1 MKNIETNNNQ
11 SDYHRQGNSRKNK
24 KLNLENS
31 PDSEKFDKCVE
42 ELSKYIRE
50 NSTNENELQKMFI
63 FFTDISKKSKYQS
76 KIIETQ
82 ILINKIKEVLLRPS
96 SYPEVSVE
104 ASKII
109 MNISKNHNS
118 QYKLIFETSMNF
130 NSLFEILLVNLNTNL
145 TYNLLMTF
153 SYLTESKEI
162 MDNLMNIKKKKNV
175 NNIMNFT
182 SNNMIYS
189 KANSYNNQ
197 IDSENTQVS
206 QLISKLELSTMTRTF
221 AEKILDDLISSN
233 KKILLKI
240 LENLYNYNSSFITKE
255 AIEPLVRCLGNKS
268 NDVVINALKILLF
281 FTKDK
286 SFHNDLLNANF
297 IFRLVRTYKQGIDEM
312 DVVIVKILYDLF
324 DNKNLYEVLFE
335 NNVLLILSNY
345 LMNFEVEKNEK
356 YEEVIR
362 NVFEI
367 FKLINKNTDEDNNKI
382 GHSSLQNPLIDDENL
397 QLLIFKKSYSLAAF
411 SKSES
416 SILSCLS
423 LLQIMLSKFSSSLL
437 NTNENIKS
445 IIELV
450 PPFFKN
456 KNIDVIKHSLSI
468 FEIILNKKSTYFQET
483 YVQSSNQTFSI
494 KSLVHSVIN
503 LVNEYSGNYELL
515 SMSCRILVTLS
526 DIPRLQP
533 HFLQE
538 PQITVL
544 KVFNDNLLRKQKQ
557 LKREKINIEERLNSL
572 AAKNNQENNI
582 NENSNNKRYGMDQ
595 LKTGE
600 GMAPICEQIEKDNEE
615 DEKIINTNNKK
626 GNIKSNPLDLFSKSK
641 IKLTSSNQQ
650 EPLRALN
657 FRKMSG
663 NNNSN
668 NNNSVGTSKNEEK
681 DRYYLSQIEKKIQEN
696 IFLLK
701 DSFTI
706 ISNLSKN
713 VDNLEVLTL
722 KGFLDVITEKLNDN
736 DSETLP
742 YVTRCIQ
749 GFCQAQTSIDIILK
763 VQIINKILNIYK
775 LYRVEDEKNKK
786 LKSDSN
792 KELNFQKDNN
802 KKISVWATTAKRL
815 EVLKCLKNILES
827 DIKLQRTFI
836 IEKGIEI
843 LLNDVV
849 SDSLNINEIVS
860 DQLNEM
866 ILRVIYVVSCNINKL
881 FLIYFNSEDN
891 SAKNESILNSSNE
904 SDSQSEDKKEKY
916 EINTNR
922 SKSKS
927 KNKKNKIKLRDNESE
942 YYSDSYSKEQQNEED
957 EIGEKNNS
965 FDYDPINKRKEIML
979 KIFKEQLSEKKF
991 MNKLTEV
998 GEYDFNSLS
1007 TYRELIKI
1015 FINLYLNRY
1024 HLKYFTTPKNFDK
1037 VINIINNIMK
1047 KYKENTSND
1056 NNYEILK
1063 LVIIFLKFICE
1074 DENLIRKFLKEDVI
1088 SILFEAIIENE
1099 FYESTKEEEIKQFY
1113 YNFSLVLL
1121 RLTEINGHINKFKLF
1136 PDFLK
1141 TLEKLYDINSMN
1153 GKIYIISI
1161 IRNIIAEEA
1170 NFFDEEELSKFLD
1183 KIVSQ
1188 KNSFIIYEFV
1198 ELTKNLVHSRSMCK
1212 RMENVFKYLI
1222 REIESPLYSLEF
1234 KKKMLDLILCL
1245 SYENANIKDYSLQ
1258 ELLTLVKNLDININE
1273 KTTLLILMN
1282 FSSLSSNFAF
1292 LMEDYKEPFHIY
1304 EDKKKFNLTKKGFIE
1319 MINHL
1324 IDSDKFSQI
1333 LIQRLLIN
1341 ITSID
1346 GIDMSIISYKIMKI
1360 LLEILIKS
1368 QNIEDNM
1375 IIFSLATLVNISNR
1389 NLLKFEKKEEK
1400 IILDEEN
1407 NDIKNISS
1415 KNVSSNNSGDEN
1427 KEKDKDK
1434 EKKEKNEEEEDVK
1447 DNENKDN
1454 KDKDKDKDD
1463 NKDNKDNED
1472 EKNEKNNNNIIINTD
1487 INIKKKKLN
1496 ILGDNKKKIT
1506 FAIDK
1511 IKNKKNLFEKTK
1523 MLLRNRAITELK
1535 EEDTEKDKGE
1545 KEVVLVDYIFDEIKN
1560 LTEIIKGLFNKGS
1573 LDISSLTIMFCCNL
1587 LRKIKTSKYQSY
1599 EKEIIKCIEDYI
1611 QNEKIL
1617 NNKDNGESLLKN
1629 DSGKFLLISIIKYYI
1644 CLSVEES
1651 NNLFSNNLHNS
1662 NIPKIIMNILKYDS
1676 SGKNKLKQFKIDIN
1690 DIKENTINFACVEN
1704 QLTFFNLILLVGKR
1718 KDITYFYGYQS
1729 SDELRKYIEIFFE
1742 EFINNF
1748 SELLSELQNSVQEKN
1763 KNRLIVQDNEN
1774 EFNEDKELNLN
1785 DNNNQ
1790 KGQIK
1795 NDNIEGSNKDIIINT
1810 NTEDKSKLKN
1820 KKDINKD
1827 NKLNDDILLRN
1838 QTIQNILTSCFKIL
1852 IEYLIDI
1859 DFNVPRD
1866 KAKEMNSE
1874 NNLDEFIDKEK
1885 ENNIIK
1891 KEINVEFYNKIY
1903 KSFENILICILN
1915 ESTQYLFE
1923 ELKSLIIYILFLI
1936 FSNILENKEKE
1947 KEKNDKEEKDENE
1960 NKDDKSDTE
1969 IKKIKIN
1976 IEENTDLQKWLMK
1989 LFVSNKK
1996 SIQNDFFCLKI
2007 FTISIHSDNF
2017 PEIFYQSSKF
2027 IKKLMSYLKYNGA
2040 DKKKRILKIECE
2052 RFLNIISFNPKSHS
2066 VLYSMGVYG
2075 IFKSNLYAKVANNKN
2090 PKNKAHKHIHSSNS
2104 ICQKEDFILLVNM
2117 ILNKNNKEFIK
2128 DDIKRIL
2135 QNIFPS
2141 KDLANNLRVELFDIY
2156 MNSAFDIPNEKQFHE
2171 DYLIIFNLLYEN
2183 LKDSFSEMIFLFD
2196 KFTKTYQGFVK
2207 KFLLE
2212 DKMIINIFYDFLKFD
2227 KNFPSKPEELN
2238 SYLKILELYLEVGE
2252 MSEEFKNMLQDFM
2265 TEVTKESARENLRDI
2280 NILHSILN
2288 FAFLFFVKYCEK
2300 KNLIEINEDEQNMSK
2315 EKEGHKLDD
2324 DEEEESDE
2332 SSSDSIKKKKKD
2344 EKSLKIKEKLKDF
2357 IIKYKYS
2364 KLIDNII
2371 YNALNYNEIKGV
2383 YILSMLIIQD
2393 DYKLMLAPL
2402 KEIGSQLFNKEFLL
2416 GFFTKFIDFKK
2427 LDIKEFVFVIHL
2439 SIVISNVG
2447 SEGIECMED
2456 IIYEII
2462 EIYKKY
2468 LVKNLSNSR
2477 NLIYGSNI
2485 NTNSNNS
2492 NNAEDNG
2499 ATINNG
2505 AAFNNGIDNGAGNQ
2519 NTENLSG
2526 QNRDMNNNNY
2536 FNETVTSIYF
2546 FCDLVKTN
2554 ELSISGIGKVLD
2566 FLMFIISDTKNLS
2579 VEQKEILIRYYQE
2592 ILLHFRFNTDEEL
2605 INHFNFLNKIHND
2618 TAINFIENLT
2628 FGTIL
2633 INTRKDILLN
2643 NVNEF
2648 LNIVSL
2654 ICLNNDTNL
2663 IDIDKKTLINLYKFC
2678 KQICIILNFNSNQN
2692 NNINNNGFNK
2702 QGNDNK
2708 IKFAFH
2714 NLESYVNKTISNSME
2729 KIKNDPELFKKFD
2742 KLSLMI
2748 QTCINS

>member
-1 MKNIETNNNQ
+1 MKNNEANNNQ
-11 SDYHRQGNSRKNK
+11 NEYHKPSNYRKNK

-31 PDSEKFDKCVE
+31 PDSEKFDKSVE
-42 ELSKYIRE
+42 ELAKYIRD
-50 NSTNENELQKMFI
+50 NSTNENELLKMFV
-63 FFTDISKKSKYQS
+63 FFTDISKKTKYQL
-76 KIIETQ
+76 KIIETP
-82 ILINKIKEVLLRPS
+82 ILIDKMKDILLRS
-96 SYPEVSVE
+96 SINPEISIEV
-104 ASKII
+104 SKII
-109 MNISKNHNS
+109 MNISKNHNN
-118 QYKLIFETSMNF
+118 QYKLIFETSLNF

-162 MDNLMNIKKKKNV
+162 MNNLMSINKKRNINV
-175 NNIMNFT
+175 YRK
-182 SNNMIYS
+182 SNSIVQGGEVVEQS
-189 KANSYNNQ
+189 A
-197 IDSENTQVS
+197 QVS
-206 QLISKLELSTMTRTF
+206 QLISKLELSTVTRTF

-233 KKILLKI
+233 KKVLLKI
-240 LENLYNYNSSFITKE
+240 LENLYNYNSNFITKE

-268 NDVVINALKILLF
+268 NDVVISALKILLF

-367 FKLINKNTDEDNNKI
+367 FKLINKNTDEENNKI
-382 GHSSLQNPLIDDENL
+382 GHSALQNPLMDDENL

-411 SKSES
+411 SKSEA

-437 NTNENIKS
+437 STNDNIKS

-456 KNIDVIKHSLSI
+456 KNIEIIKYSLSI
-468 FEIILNKKSTYFQET
+468 FEIILNKKITYFQET
-483 YVQSSNQTFSI
+483 YVQSSNQIFSI

-544 KVFNDNLLRKQKQ
+544 KVFNDNLLKKKKQ
-557 LKREKINIEERLNSL
+557 LQKEKINIEERLNSM
-572 AAKNNQENNI
+572 NNYSEYN
-582 NENSNNKRYGMDQ
+582 NNKKLTGEQ
-595 LKTGE
+595 LKPGTGGG
-600 GMAPICEQIEKDNEE
+600 GMTPIFEQIEKDNEE
-615 DEKIINTNNKK
+615 DEKIINTNSKK
-626 GNIKSNPLDLFSKSK
+626 NNQKENIPLEHNSKSK
-641 IKLTSSNQQ
+641 IKLTSNNEYIKSID
-650 EPLRALN
+650 LRKL
-657 FRKMSG
+657 SG
-663 NNNSN
+663 TNNTNNSINNNI
-668 NNNSVGTSKNEEK
+668 SVSTSKNEEK
-681 DRYYLSQIEKKIQEN
+681 DRYYLLQIDKKIQEN
-696 IFLLK
+696 IYLLK

-736 DSETLP
+736 DGETLP

-763 VQIINKILNIYK
+763 MQIIYKILNIYK

-786 LKSDSN
+786 LKVESG
-792 KELNFQKDNN
+792 KELNYQINNN
-802 KKISVWATTAKRL
+802 KKISIWATTAKRL

-849 SDSLNINEIVS
+849 SDSSNINEIVS

-881 FLIYFNSEDN
+881 FLIYFNSDDN
-891 SAKNESILNSSNE
+891 SVKNENMYNYS
-904 SDSQSEDKKEKY
+904 SDSNSDEEDKKDKFI
-916 EINTNR
+916 INT
-922 SKSKS
+922 SSG
-927 KNKKNKIKLRDNESE
+927 KNKKAKNKIKLNNDDSNSERSFNQKDKDN
-942 YYSDSYSKEQQNEED
+942 DDEENID
-957 EIGEKNNS
+957 KINNS
-965 FDYDPINKRKEIML
+965 FDYNPIDKRKDQLL
-979 KIFKEQLSEKKF
+979 KLFKEQLSEKKF

-1024 HLKYFTTPKNFDK
+1024 YLKYFTVPKNFDK

-1063 LVIIFLKFICE
+1063 
-1074 DENLIRKFLKEDVI
+1074 EDVI

-1099 FYESTKEEEIKQFY
+1099 FYENSKEEEVKQFY

-1121 RLTEINGHINKFKLF
+1121 RLTEITGHINKFKLF

-1161 IRNIIAEEA
+1161 IRNIIAEES

-1198 ELTKNLVHSRSMCK
+1198 ELIKNLVHSRSMCK

-1258 ELLTLVKNLDININE
+1258 ELLALVKNLDININE

-1292 LMEDYKEPFHIY
+1292 LMENYKEPTYIN
-1304 EDKKKFNLTKKGFIE
+1304 EDKKRFKLTKKGFIE

-1324 IDSDKFSQI
+1324 IDNDKFSQI

-1360 LLEILIKS
+1360 LFEILIKN
-1368 QNIEDNM
+1368 QNIENN
-1375 IIFSLATLVNISNR
+1375 ILIFSLATLVNISNR
-1389 NLLKFEKKEEK
+1389 NLLKFEIIEEK
-1400 IILDEEN
+1400 QEDKNNNNIPKDNKPVEGGDVKKDLNFSSNESDEDEKDEEN
-1407 NDIKNISS
+1407 
-1415 KNVSSNNSGDEN
+1415 SNKKKDE
-1427 KEKDKDK
+1427 
-1434 EKKEKNEEEEDVK
+1434 EKNEEE
-1447 DNENKDN
+1447 NNKDS
-1454 KDKDKDKDD
+1454 
-1463 NKDNKDNED
+1463 
-1472 EKNEKNNNNIIINTD
+1472 KNINNSNTININTD
-1487 INIKKKKLN
+1487 ININKN
-1496 ILGDNKKKIT
+1496 NNSDNENNKSKKKIMLLYNKVKHKKSA
-1506 FAIDK
+1506 FSKGK
-1511 IKNKKNLFEKTK
+1511 ILLKNKSYK
-1523 MLLRNRAITELK
+1523 ELK
-1535 EEDTEKDKGE
+1535 EDNNDSDNNNENKIE
-1545 KEVVLVDYIFDEIKN
+1545 KEVVLIDYIFEELKD
-1560 LTEIIKGLFNKGS
+1560 LTEIIKSLFNKGS

-1587 LRKIKTSKYQSY
+1587 LRKIKTSKYKNY
-1599 EKEIIKCIEDYI
+1599 EKEIIKIIEDYI
-1611 QNEKIL
+1611 KNEQIL

-1629 DSGKFLLISIIKYYI
+1629 ESGKFLLISIIKYYI
-1644 CLSVEES
+1644 CLSVEDN
-1651 NNLFSNNLHNS
+1651 NNLYLKNLHNS
-1662 NIPKIIMNILKYDS
+1662 NIPKIIMNVLKYDS
-1676 SGKNKLKQFKIDIN
+1676 SDSNKLKQFKIDIN
-1690 DIKENTINFACVEN
+1690 DIKDNTINFACVEN
-1704 QLTFFNLILLVGKR
+1704 QLTFLNLILLIGKR
-1718 KDITYFYGYQS
+1718 KDLEYFYEYQS
-1729 SDELRKYIEIFFE
+1729 SNELRKYIEIFFE

-1748 SELLSELQNSVQEKN
+1748 SKLLCDLQKSIEEKNRNKLLFKKDDNHYNEDKNRNNNNDMEDKN
-1763 KNRLIVQDNEN
+1763 KNEN
-1774 EFNEDKELNLN
+1774 IENSNKD
-1785 DNNNQ
+1785 
-1790 KGQIK
+1790 
-1795 NDNIEGSNKDIIINT
+1795 NDNININI
-1810 NTEDKSKLKN
+1810 NNEEDKSKLKN
-1820 KKDINKD
+1820 KKDNINI
-1827 NKLNDDILLRN
+1827 NNNLNEDILLTN
-1838 QTIQNILTSCFKIL
+1838 QTVQNILTSCLKIL
-1852 IEYLIDI
+1852 IDYLIDI
-1859 DFNVPRD
+1859 DIYISKD
-1866 KAKEMNSE
+1866 KNNNITIDDE
-1874 NNLDEFIDKEK
+1874 NIDEYIDKEK
-1885 ENNIIK
+1885 DFNIIK
-1891 KEINVEFYNKIY
+1891 KDINVQFYNKISS
-1903 KSFENILICILN
+1903 SFENILICILN
-1915 ESTQYLFE
+1915 ESPLFLLD

-1947 KEKNDKEEKDENE
+1947 GQEKDKDEN
-1960 NKDDKSDTE
+1960 NK
-1969 IKKIKIN
+1969 KKIETN
-1976 IEENTDLQKWLMK
+1976 LEDNTDLQKWLMK
-1989 LFVSNKK
+1989 IFINNKK

-2007 FTISIHSDNF
+2007 FTISIHNDNF

-2027 IKKLMSYLKYNGA
+2027 VKKLMSYLKYNGA
-2040 DKKKRILKIECE
+2040 DKKKRILKTECE

-2075 IFKSNLYAKVANNKN
+2075 IFKSNLYSKVANNKN
-2090 PKNKAHKHIHSSNS
+2090 KANKTENNINSNNYS
-2104 ICQKEDFILLVNM
+2104 VCQKEDFILLVNM

-2128 DDIKRIL
+2128 DDIQRIL

-2183 LKDSFSEMIFLFD
+2183 LKNSFSEMIFLFD
-2196 KFTKTYQGFVK
+2196 KFTKTYQSFVK

-2227 KNFPSKPEELN
+2227 NNFPSKAEELN

-2252 MSEEFKNMLQDFM
+2252 MSEGFKNMLQDFM
-2265 TEVTKESARENLRDI
+2265 TEVTKEKVRENLRDI

-2288 FAFLFFVKYCEK
+2288 FAFLFFIKYCEK
-2300 KNLIEINEDEQNMSK
+2300 KNLIDINN
-2315 EKEGHKLDD
+2315 
-2324 DEEEESDE
+2324 EEEENKKEEEEEDESDE
-2332 SSSDSIKKKKKD
+2332 SSSDTIKRKKKQ
-2344 EKSLKIKEKLKDF
+2344 EKNLKIKEKLKEF

-2371 YNALNYNEIKGV
+2371 YNALNYKEIKGV

-2393 DYKLMLAPL
+2393 DYKIMLAPL
-2402 KEIGSQLFNKEFLL
+2402 KEIGSQLFNKKFLL

-2439 SIVISNVG
+2439 SIVLSNVDTDG
-2447 SEGIECMED
+2447 RENMEE

-2468 LVKNLSNSR
+2468 LIKNLTNTR
-2477 NLIYGSNI
+2477 NLIYSSNI
-2485 NTNSNNS
+2485 NNS
-2492 NNAEDNG
+2492 NNTEDNG
-2499 ATINNG
+2499 AIINNG
-2505 AAFNNGIDNGAGNQ
+2505 GTGNLFNNGIDNGGGNQ
-2519 NTENLSG
+2519 NNDNLSG
-2526 QNRDMNNNNY
+2526 QIRESTNNNNY

-2566 FLMFIISDTKNLS
+2566 FLIFIISNVKNLS
-2579 VEQKEILIRYYQE
+2579 IEQKEILIRYYQE
-2592 ILLHFRFNTDEEL
+2592 ILLHYRINNDEEL

-2618 TAINFIENLT
+2618 NSINFIENLT

-2643 NVNEF
+2643 NINEF

-2654 ICLNNDTNL
+2654 ICFNNDTSL
-2663 IDIDKKTLINLYKFC
+2663 IDIDKKTLINFYKFC

-2692 NNINNNGFNK
+2692 NNMNNNGFNK

-2708 IKFAFH
+2708 MKFAFH
-2714 NLESYVNKTISNSME
+2714 TLESYVNKTISNSME
-2729 KIKNDPELFKKFD
+2729 KIKNDPDLFKKFD

>member
-1 MKNIETNNNQ
+1 MKYSDSNNNYQ
-11 SDYHRQGNSRKNK
+11 NEYHRQGNTRKNK

-31 PDSEKFDKCVE
+31 PDSEKFDKSVE
-42 ELSKYIRE
+42 ELTKYIRE
-50 NSTNENELQKMFI
+50 NSTNENDLLKMFI

-76 KIIETQ
+76 KIIETP
-82 ILINKIKEVLLRPS
+82 ILINKMKEILLRPS
-96 SYPEVSVE
+96 SNPEVSLEV
-104 ASKII
+104 SKII

-118 QYKLIFETSMNF
+118 QYKLIFETSLNF
-130 NSLFEILLVNLNTNL
+130 NCLFEILLVNLNTNL
-145 TYNLLMTF
+145 TYNLLMSF

-162 MDNLMNIKKKKNV
+162 MDNLMNTKKKKY
-175 NNIMNFT
+175 NN
-182 SNNMIYS
+182 YS
-189 KANSYNNQ
+189 GGNIAHTKTNTYNNQ
-197 IDSENTQVS
+197 SDFNDQNTQVS

-233 KKILLKI
+233 KKVLLKI

-324 DNKNLYEVLFE
+324 DNKNLNEILFE

-367 FKLINKNTDEDNNKI
+367 FKLINKNTDEENNKV
-382 GHSSLQNPLIDDENL
+382 GHSTLQNPLIDDENL

-456 KNIDVIKHSLSI
+456 KNIDIIKHSLSI

-503 LVNEYSGNYELL
+503 LVNEYSANYELL

-557 LKREKINIEERLNSL
+557 LKREKINIEERLNSI
-572 AAKNNQENNI
+572 AKNNAENT
-582 NENSNNKRYGMDQ
+582 NETNVNKKYFD
-595 LKTGE
+595 LKGE
-600 GMAPICEQIEKDNEE
+600 GMTPICEQIEKDNEE
-615 DEKIINTNNKK
+615 DEKIITTNNKK
-626 GNIKSNPLDLFSKSK
+626 NNNKNNSNSPMDFFTKK
-641 IKLTSSNQQ
+641 IKLASNQQ
-650 EPLRALN
+650 EPIKPVNL
-657 FRKMSG
+657 RKMS

-696 IFLLK
+696 IYLLK

-742 YVTRCIQ
+742 YVARCIQ
-749 GFCQAQTSIDIILK
+749 GFCQAQSSIDIILK

-775 LYRVEDEKNKK
+775 LYRVEDEKNKNVRN
-786 LKSDSN
+786 DSN
-792 KELNFQKDNN
+792 KDLNFQNNNNNNNN

-881 FLIYFNSEDN
+881 FLIYFNSEDSN
-891 SAKNESILNSSNE
+891 ANKTESIFNSSNE
-904 SDSQSEDKKEKY
+904 SYSDSEDKKEKI
-916 EINTNR
+916 EINTN
-922 SKSKS
+922 SA
-927 KNKKNKIKLRDNESE
+927 KNKKNKNKIKLKND
-942 YYSDSYSKEQQNEED
+942 DSSMERSSYQNPEE
-957 EIGEKNNS
+957 EEEENVEKNNS
-965 FDYDPINKRKEIML
+965 FDYDPINKRKEKLL

-1024 HLKYFTTPKNFDK
+1024 YLKYFTSPKNFDK

-1047 KYKENTSND
+1047 KYKENTTND

-1074 DENLIRKFLKEDVI
+1074 DENLICKFLKEDVI

-1099 FYESTKEEEIKQFY
+1099 FYENTKEEEIKQFY

-1121 RLTEINGHINKFKLF
+1121 RLTEINGHIDKFRKF

-1292 LMEDYKEPFHIY
+1292 LMEDYKEPMNLY

-1324 IDSDKFSQI
+1324 IDNDKFSQI

-1346 GIDMSIISYKIMKI
+1346 GIDMSIISFKIMNI

-1389 NLLKFEKKEEK
+1389 NLLKFEKKEETKEEEKK
-1400 IILDEEN
+1400 IDDTN
-1407 NDIKNISS
+1407 NINNANINTNIINDNTNSNIINDNNNNKKNLIGNNNNSAEDIKS
-1415 KNVSSNNSGDEN
+1415 K
-1427 KEKDKDK
+1427 
-1434 EKKEKNEEEEDVK
+1434 KKIEEEEDMK
-1447 DNENKDN
+1447 DNTKIENK
-1454 KDKDKDKDD
+1454 
-1463 NKDNKDNED
+1463 KDNDD
-1472 EKNEKNNNNIIINTD
+1472 NNNIIINTD
-1487 INIKKKKLN
+1487 VITNNNTNNI
-1496 ILGDNKKKIT
+1496 T
-1506 FAIDK
+1506 T
-1511 IKNKKNLFEKTK
+1511 IKNKK
-1523 MLLRNRAITELK
+1523 
-1535 EEDTEKDKGE
+1535 D
-1545 KEVVLVDYIFDEIKN
+1545 
-1560 LTEIIKGLFNKGS
+1560 
-1573 LDISSLTIMFCCNL
+1573 
-1587 LRKIKTSKYQSY
+1587 
-1599 EKEIIKCIEDYI
+1599 
-1611 QNEKIL
+1611 
-1617 NNKDNGESLLKN
+1617 NNK
-1629 DSGKFLLISIIKYYI
+1629 
-1644 CLSVEES
+1644 
-1651 NNLFSNNLHNS
+1651 
-1662 NIPKIIMNILKYDS
+1662 
-1676 SGKNKLKQFKIDIN
+1676 
-1690 DIKENTINFACVEN
+1690 
-1704 QLTFFNLILLVGKR
+1704 
-1718 KDITYFYGYQS
+1718 
-1729 SDELRKYIEIFFE
+1729 
-1742 EFINNF
+1742 
-1748 SELLSELQNSVQEKN
+1748 
-1763 KNRLIVQDNEN
+1763 
-1774 EFNEDKELNLN
+1774 
-1785 DNNNQ
+1785 
-1790 KGQIK
+1790 
-1795 NDNIEGSNKDIIINT
+1795 IINT
-1810 NTEDKSKLKN
+1810 
-1820 KKDINKD
+1820 D
-1827 NKLNDDILLRN
+1827 N
-1838 QTIQNILTSCFKIL
+1838 NI
-1852 IEYLIDI
+1852 
-1859 DFNVPRD
+1859 
-1866 KAKEMNSE
+1866 
-1874 NNLDEFIDKEK
+1874 
-1885 ENNIIK
+1885 NNIIK
-1891 KEINVEFYNKIY
+1891 
-1903 KSFENILICILN
+1903 NI
-1915 ESTQYLFE
+1915 T
-1923 ELKSLIIYILFLI
+1923 K
-1936 FSNILENKEKE
+1936 
-1947 KEKNDKEEKDENE
+1947 
-1960 NKDDKSDTE
+1960 
-1969 IKKIKIN
+1969 
-1976 IEENTDLQKWLMK
+1976 
-1989 LFVSNKK
+1989 NKK
-1996 SIQNDFFCLKI
+1996 NKSE
-2007 FTISIHSDNF
+2007 S
-2017 PEIFYQSSKF
+2017 E
-2027 IKKLMSYLKYNGA
+2027 
-2040 DKKKRILKIECE
+2040 DKKK
-2052 RFLNIISFNPKSHS
+2052 
-2066 VLYSMGVYG
+2066 
-2075 IFKSNLYAKVANNKN
+2075 
-2090 PKNKAHKHIHSSNS
+2090 
-2104 ICQKEDFILLVNM
+2104 
-2117 ILNKNNKEFIK
+2117 
-2128 DDIKRIL
+2128 
-2135 QNIFPS
+2135 
-2141 KDLANNLRVELFDIY
+2141 
-2156 MNSAFDIPNEKQFHE
+2156 
-2171 DYLIIFNLLYEN
+2171 
-2183 LKDSFSEMIFLFD
+2183 
-2196 KFTKTYQGFVK
+2196 
-2207 KFLLE
+2207 
-2212 DKMIINIFYDFLKFD
+2212 
-2227 KNFPSKPEELN
+2227 
-2238 SYLKILELYLEVGE
+2238 
-2252 MSEEFKNMLQDFM
+2252 
-2265 TEVTKESARENLRDI
+2265 
-2280 NILHSILN
+2280 
-2288 FAFLFFVKYCEK
+2288 
-2300 KNLIEINEDEQNMSK
+2300 
-2315 EKEGHKLDD
+2315 
-2324 DEEEESDE
+2324 
-2332 SSSDSIKKKKKD
+2332 
-2344 EKSLKIKEKLKDF
+2344 
-2357 IIKYKYS
+2357 
-2364 KLIDNII
+2364 
-2371 YNALNYNEIKGV
+2371 
-2383 YILSMLIIQD
+2383 
-2393 DYKLMLAPL
+2393 
-2402 KEIGSQLFNKEFLL
+2402 
-2416 GFFTKFIDFKK
+2416 
-2427 LDIKEFVFVIHL
+2427 
-2439 SIVISNVG
+2439 
-2447 SEGIECMED
+2447 
-2456 IIYEII
+2456 
-2462 EIYKKY
+2462 
-2468 LVKNLSNSR
+2468 
-2477 NLIYGSNI
+2477 
-2485 NTNSNNS
+2485 
-2492 NNAEDNG
+2492 
-2499 ATINNG
+2499 
-2505 AAFNNGIDNGAGNQ
+2505 
-2519 NTENLSG
+2519 
-2526 QNRDMNNNNY
+2526 
-2536 FNETVTSIYF
+2536 
-2546 FCDLVKTN
+2546 
-2554 ELSISGIGKVLD
+2554 
-2566 FLMFIISDTKNLS
+2566 
-2579 VEQKEILIRYYQE
+2579 
-2592 ILLHFRFNTDEEL
+2592 
-2605 INHFNFLNKIHND
+2605 
-2618 TAINFIENLT
+2618 
-2628 FGTIL
+2628 
-2633 INTRKDILLN
+2633 
-2643 NVNEF
+2643 
-2648 LNIVSL
+2648 
-2654 ICLNNDTNL
+2654 
-2663 IDIDKKTLINLYKFC
+2663 
-2678 KQICIILNFNSNQN
+2678 
-2692 NNINNNGFNK
+2692 NNI
-2702 QGNDNK
+2702 
-2708 IKFAFH
+2708 
-2714 NLESYVNKTISNSME
+2714 
-2729 KIKNDPELFKKFD
+2729 
-2742 KLSLMI
+2742 
-2748 QTCINS
+2748 

>member
-1 MKNIETNNNQ
+1 MKNNDSTEERNEF
-11 SDYHRQGNSRKNK
+11 HRQGNRKNK

-31 PDSEKFDKCVE
+31 PDSEKFDKSVE

-50 NSTNENELQKMFI
+50 NSTNENELFKMFV
-63 FFTDISKKSKYQS
+63 FFTDLSKKSKYQS
-76 KIIETQ
+76 KIIETP
-82 ILINKIKEVLLRPS
+82 ILIGKMKEILLKS
-96 SYPEVSVE
+96 STNPEVAIEV
-104 ASKII
+104 SKIV
-109 MNISKNHNS
+109 MNISKNHNN
-118 QYKLIFETSMNF
+118 QYKLIFETNLTF
-130 NSLFEILLVNLNTNL
+130 NTLFEILLVNLNTNL

-162 MDNLMNIKKKKNV
+162 LNNLMNISKKKN
-175 NNIMNFT
+175 
-182 SNNMIYS
+182 
-189 KANSYNNQ
+189 NSIFRKTNSFFQ
-197 IDSENTQVS
+197 GKIDSPEPQTTTPVS
-206 QLISKLELSTMTRTF
+206 QLFSKLELSTITRTF
-221 AEKILDDLISSN
+221 VEKILDDLISSN

-240 LENLYNYNSSFITKE
+240 LENLYNYNSNFITRE
-255 AIEPLVRCLGNKS
+255 AIEPIVRCLGNKS
-268 NDVVINALKILLF
+268 NDVVINALKIILF

-312 DVVIVKILYDLF
+312 DIVIVKILYDLF
-324 DNKNLYEVLFE
+324 DNKNLYELLFE

-367 FKLINKNTDEDNNKI
+367 FKLINKNTDEENNKV
-382 GHSSLQNPLIDDENL
+382 GHSNLQNPLIDDENL

-423 LLQIMLSKFSSSLL
+423 LLQIMLSKFSLSLL
-437 NTNENIKS
+437 ATNENIKS

-456 KNIDVIKHSLSI
+456 KNMEIIKYSLSI

-483 YVQSSNQTFSI
+483 YVQSSNQIFSI

-526 DIPRLQP
+526 DIPRLQS

-544 KVFNDNLLRKQKQ
+544 KVFNDGLLKKQKQ
-557 LKREKINIEERLNSL
+557 LKNEKINIEERLNP
-572 AAKNNQENNI
+572 ANNI
-582 NENSNNKRYGMDQ
+582 DSNNNKKFG
-595 LKTGE
+595 GE
-600 GMAPICEQIEKDNEE
+600 QNKGGGIWMTPICEQNEKDNEE
-615 DEKIINTNNKK
+615 DEKVIKTNSRKNMPKE
-626 GNIKSNPLDLFSKSK
+626 NNNNPLELLSSK
-641 IKLTSSNQQ
+641 IKYIPNQT
-650 EPLRALN
+650 ETKRHFDIGKIPGAN
-657 FRKMSG
+657 NSV
-663 NNNSN
+663 NNNSSN
-668 NNNSVGTSKNEEK
+668 TSKNEEK
-681 DRYYLSQIEKKIQEN
+681 DRYYLTQIDKKIQEN
-696 IFLLK
+696 IYLLK

-736 DSETLP
+736 DGETLP

-763 VQIINKILNIYK
+763 MQIIYKILSIYK
-775 LYRVEDEKNKK
+775 LYRLEDEKNKK
-786 LKSDSN
+786 INVDSS
-792 KELNFQKDNN
+792 KDLNYQTTNN
-802 KKISVWATTAKRL
+802 KQISVWATTAKRL

-849 SDSLNINEIVS
+849 SDSSNINEIVS

-891 SAKNESILNSSNE
+891 NIKTDSMFNYSSESE
-904 SDSQSEDKKEKY
+904 SEEDKKDKFDL
-916 EINTNR
+916 NNN
-922 SKSKS
+922 SKSK
-927 KNKKNKIKLRDNESE
+927 KTKIKLKLKNEDSNSESSSNLKDDDDDNRD
-942 YYSDSYSKEQQNEED
+942 
-957 EIGEKNNS
+957 KNNS
-965 FDYDPINKRKEIML
+965 FDYSQNNKRKDKLL

-1024 HLKYFTTPKNFDK
+1024 YLKYFTIPKNFDK

-1047 KYKENTSND
+1047 KYKENISND

-1074 DENLIRKFLKEDVI
+1074 DENLIRKILKEDVI

-1099 FYESTKEEEIKQFY
+1099 FYENSKEEEIKQFY

-1121 RLTEINGHINKFKLF
+1121 KLTEINGHIEKFKLF

-1153 GKIYIISI
+1153 GKIYVISI
-1161 IRNIIAEEA
+1161 IRNIIAEESD
-1170 NFFDEEELSKFLD
+1170 FFDEEDLAIFLD

-1198 ELTKNLVHSRSMCK
+1198 ELIKNLVHSRSMCK

-1222 REIESPLYSLEF
+1222 REIESSLYSLEF

-1258 ELLTLVKNLDININE
+1258 ELLALVKNLDININE

-1292 LMEDYKEPFHIY
+1292 LMENYKETGNTNK
-1304 EDKKKFNLTKKGFIE
+1304 DKKKLKLTKKGFIE

-1360 LLEILIKS
+1360 LLEIVIKN
-1368 QNIEDNM
+1368 QNMEDNI

-1389 NLLKFEKKEEK
+1389 NLLKFEQP
-1400 IILDEEN
+1400 
-1407 NDIKNISS
+1407 
-1415 KNVSSNNSGDEN
+1415 
-1427 KEKDKDK
+1427 KEKGKIEEDPKNNK
-1434 EKKEKNEEEEDVK
+1434 SMNIKKEKN
-1447 DNENKDN
+1447 NENNNSSSFVESDEEKKDEVQEEKKN
-1454 KDKDKDKDD
+1454 K
-1463 NKDNKDNED
+1463 
-1472 EKNEKNNNNIIINTD
+1472 KNEESNNIKESKQSSNNINTEGNLQKNKESD
-1487 INIKKKKLN
+1487 K
-1496 ILGDNKKKIT
+1496 NKKKI
-1506 FAIDK
+1506 ILLSD
-1511 IKNKKNLFEKTK
+1511 KNKYKKTNFSKEKLLFKSAVK
-1523 MLLRNRAITELK
+1523 ELK
-1535 EEDTEKDKGE
+1535 YDEDENEEKEE
-1545 KEVVLVDYIFDEIKN
+1545 KEVVLIDYIFEEIKN
-1560 LTEIIKGLFNKGS
+1560 LTEIIKSLFNKGS
-1573 LDISSLTIMFCCNL
+1573 LDISSLTIMFCCNI
-1587 LRKIKTSKYQSY
+1587 LRKIKTSKYKIY
-1599 EKEIIKCIEDYI
+1599 EDEIKKCIENYI
-1611 QNEKIL
+1611 KNEPML
-1617 NNKDNGESLLKN
+1617 NNEDNGESLLKN
-1629 DSGKFLLISIIKYYI
+1629 ESGKFLLISIIKYYI
-1644 CLSVEES
+1644 CLCVED
-1651 NNLFSNNLHNS
+1651 NNNSLFLKNSTNS
-1662 NIPKIIMNILKYDS
+1662 NIPKIIMNVLKYDS
-1676 SGKNKLKQFKIDIN
+1676 SGNNKLKQFKIDIN
-1690 DIKENTINFACVEN
+1690 DIKDNTINFACVEN
-1704 QLTFFNLILLVGKR
+1704 QLTFLNLILLIGKR
-1718 KDITYFYGYQS
+1718 KDLTYFYEYQS
-1729 SDELRKYIEIFFE
+1729 SEELRNYIEMFYE
-1742 EFINNF
+1742 EFINKF
-1748 SELLSELQNSVQEKN
+1748 SQLLSELQNSIIEKN
-1763 KNRLIVQDNEN
+1763 KNKYLLKEQNG
-1774 EFNEDKELNLN
+1774 EDKNDSENIMKDEDKAKIKNKEDDINVNNNLN
-1785 DNNNQ
+1785 
-1790 KGQIK
+1790 
-1795 NDNIEGSNKDIIINT
+1795 E
-1810 NTEDKSKLKN
+1810 
-1820 KKDINKD
+1820 
-1827 NKLNDDILLRN
+1827 DILLMN

-1859 DFNVPRD
+1859 DFIP
-1866 KAKEMNSE
+1866 KEKNYYI
-1874 NNLDEFIDKEK
+1874 NLDEENMDDFIDREK
-1885 ENNIIK
+1885 ENNFIK
-1891 KEINVEFYNKIY
+1891 KEINVEFYNKIST
-1903 KSFENILICILN
+1903 SFENIIVCILN
-1915 ESTQYLFE
+1915 ESPQYLFG
-1923 ELKSLIIYILFLI
+1923 ELKSLIIYLLFLI
-1936 FSNILENKEKE
+1936 FTNILENKELE
-1947 KEKNDKEEKDENE
+1947 DK
-1960 NKDDKSDTE
+1960 TE
-1969 IKKIKIN
+1969 IKKIKTN
-1976 IEENTDLQKWLMK
+1976 LEENTNLQKWLVK
-1989 LFVSNKK
+1989 IFISNRK

-2007 FTISIHSDNF
+2007 FTISIHNDHF

-2027 IKKLMSYLKYNGA
+2027 VKKLMIYLKYNGM
-2040 DKKKRILKIECE
+2040 DKKKRILKSECE
-2052 RFLNIISFNPKSHS
+2052 RFLNIISFNPKSHN

-2075 IFKSNLYAKVANNKN
+2075 IFKSNLYSKVVNNKN
-2090 PKNKAHKHIHSSNS
+2090 KENKMNKEMNKNINPNNHSV
-2104 ICQKEDFILLVNM
+2104 CQKEDFILLVNM

-2128 DDIKRIL
+2128 DDIQRIL

-2141 KDLANNLRVELFDIY
+2141 KDLTNNLRVELFDIY
-2156 MNSAFDIPNEKQFHE
+2156 MNTAFDMPNEKQFHE

-2183 LKDSFSEMIFLFD
+2183 LKNSFSEMIFLFD
-2196 KFTKTYQGFVK
+2196 KFTKTYQTFVK

-2227 KNFPSKPEELN
+2227 TNFPSKAEELS

-2252 MSEEFKNMLQDFM
+2252 MSEEFKSMLQDFM
-2265 TEVTKESARENLRDI
+2265 TEVTKEKVKENLRDI

-2288 FAFLFFVKYCEK
+2288 FTFLFFIKYCEK
-2300 KNLIEINEDEQNMSK
+2300 KNLIEINNNNNLERENSK
-2315 EKEGHKLDD
+2315 KLDD
-2324 DEEEESDE
+2324 EEEEESDE
-2332 SSSDSIKKKKKD
+2332 SSSDTIKKKLKD
-2344 EKSLKIKEKLKDF
+2344 EKNLRIKEKLKEF
-2357 IIKYKYS
+2357 IIKYKFS

-2371 YNALNYNEIKGV
+2371 YNAVNYNEIKGV

-2393 DYKLMLAPL
+2393 DYKIMLAPL
-2402 KEIGSQLFNKEFLL
+2402 KEIGSQLFSKDFIL
-2416 GFFTKFIDFKK
+2416 GFFTKFIDFRK
-2427 LDIKEFVFVIHL
+2427 LDIKEFVFAIHL
-2439 SIVISNVG
+2439 SIVLSNVS
-2447 SEGIECMED
+2447 SEGIECIED
-2456 IIYEII
+2456 VIYEII

-2468 LVKNLSNSR
+2468 LIKNLSNTR
-2477 NLIYGSNI
+2477 NLIYASSI
-2485 NTNSNNS
+2485 NMSTNSN

-2499 ATINNG
+2499 ARINNG
-2505 AAFNNGIDNGAGNQ
+2505 GLGNLLNNGLDNGAGNQ
-2519 NTENLSG
+2519 NTDNLSIS
-2526 QNRDMNNNNY
+2526 NNNNSNNNNY

-2554 ELSISGIGKVLD
+2554 ELSTTGIGKVLD
-2566 FLMFIISDTKNLS
+2566 FLIFIISDVKNLS

-2592 ILLHFRFNTDEEL
+2592 ILLHYRINTDEEL
-2605 INHFNFLNKIHND
+2605 IIHFNFLNKIHND
-2618 TAINFIENLT
+2618 NAINFIENLT
-2628 FGTIL
+2628 YGTIL

-2643 NVNEF
+2643 NINEF

-2654 ICLNNDTNL
+2654 ICFNNDMNL
-2663 IDIDKKTLINLYKFC
+2663 VDIDKKTLLSLYKFC

-2692 NNINNNGFNK
+2692 PNINNSNNGFNK
-2702 QGNDNK
+2702 QGNENK

-2714 NLESYVNKTISNSME
+2714 NLESYVNKTISNSMG
-2729 KIKNDPELFKKFD
+2729 KIKKDPELFKKFD

>member
-1 MKNIETNNNQ
+1 MKNIESNNNTQ
-11 SDYHRQGNSRKNK
+11 SDFHRQGRKNK

-31 PDSEKFDKCVE
+31 PDNEKFDKSVE
-42 ELSKYIRE
+42 ELTKYIVE
-50 NSTNENELQKMFI
+50 NSTNENELLKMFV
-63 FFTDISKKSKYQS
+63 FFTDISKKSKYQT
-76 KIIETQ
+76 KIIETP
-82 ILINKIKEVLLRPS
+82 ILINKMKEILLRPS
-96 SYPEVSVE
+96 SNPEISIEV
-104 ASKII
+104 SKII

-118 QYKLIFETSMNF
+118 QNKLIFETSLNF
-130 NSLFEILLVNLNTNL
+130 NTLFEILLVNLNTNL
-145 TYNLLMTF
+145 TYNLLMAF

-162 MDNLMNIKKKKNV
+162 MDNLMNANKKR
-175 NNIMNFT
+175 NNLYRKT
-182 SNNMIYS
+182 
-189 KANSYNNQ
+189 NSLRQ
-197 IDSENTQVS
+197 GENLDQSTKVS

-233 KKILLKI
+233 KKVLLKI
-240 LENLYNYNSSFITKE
+240 LENLYNYNSTFITKE

-367 FKLINKNTDEDNNKI
+367 FKLINKNTDEENNKI
-382 GHSSLQNPLIDDENL
+382 GHSTLQNPLVDDENL

-411 SKSES
+411 SKSEP

-423 LLQIMLSKFSSSLL
+423 LLQIMLSKFSSTLL

-456 KNIDVIKHSLSI
+456 KNMDIIKHSLSI
-468 FEIILNKKSTYFQET
+468 FEIILNKKGSYFQES

-526 DIPRLQP
+526 DIPRLQA

-544 KVFNDNLLRKQKQ
+544 KVFNDNLLKKQKQ
-557 LKREKINIEERLNSL
+557 LKKEKINIEERLN
-572 AAKNNQENNI
+572 AIKNNENNLYDT
-582 NENSNNKRYGMDQ
+582 NSNRKNGFDQFKR
-595 LKTGE
+595 GE
-600 GMAPICEQIEKDNEE
+600 GMAPICEQIERDNEE
-615 DEKIINTNNKK
+615 DEKIINTNTKK
-626 GNIKSNPLDLFSKSK
+626 TSQKNNNINPIDYFSKSK
-641 IKLTSSNQQ
+641 IKLSPREK
-650 EPLRALN
+650 EPIKAIDLRKL
-657 FRKMSG
+657 SG
-663 NNNSN
+663 TNNS
-668 NNNSVGTSKNEEK
+668 SVGTSKNEEK
-681 DRYYLSQIEKKIQEN
+681 DRYYLTQIEKKIQEN
-696 IFLLK
+696 IYLLK

-713 VDNLEVLTL
+713 ADNLEVLTL
-722 KGFLDVITEKLNDN
+722 KGFLDVINEKLNDN

-763 VQIINKILNIYK
+763 MQIINKILGIYK
-775 LYRVEDEKNKK
+775 LYRIEDEKNKK
-786 LKSDSN
+786 INIDSN
-792 KELNFQKDNN
+792 KEYNYQSNN
-802 KKISVWATTAKRL
+802 NNNQKISVWATTAKRL

-849 SDSLNINEIVS
+849 SDSSNINEIVS

-881 FLIYFNSEDN
+881 FLIYFNSEEN
-891 SAKNESILNSSNE
+891 SVKNESLFNYSSE
-904 SDSQSEDKKEKY
+904 SESESEDEKN
-916 EINTNR
+916 EINTNTT
-922 SKSKS
+922 
-927 KNKKNKIKLRDNESE
+927 KNKKAKNKLKFKNDDSNSEKSSKNDDDDNI
-942 YYSDSYSKEQQNEED
+942 D
-957 EIGEKNNS
+957 KNNS
-965 FDYDPINKRKEIML
+965 LTHNTIQKRKEKLL

-1024 HLKYFTTPKNFDK
+1024 YLKYFTTPKNFDK
-1037 VINIINNIMK
+1037 VINIINNVMK
-1047 KYKENTSND
+1047 KYKENTTND

-1099 FYESTKEEEIKQFY
+1099 FYDNSKEEEIKQFY

-1121 RLTEINGHINKFKLF
+1121 RLTEINGHISKFKLF
-1136 PDFLK
+1136 PEFLK
-1141 TLEKLYDINSMN
+1141 TLEKLYDINLMN

-1161 IRNIIAEEA
+1161 IRNIIAEDV
-1170 NFFDEEELSKFLD
+1170 NFFNEEDLAKFLD

-1198 ELTKNLVHSRSMCK
+1198 ELIKNLVHSRSMCK
-1212 RMENVFKYLI
+1212 RMEKVFKYLI
-1222 REIESPLYSLEF
+1222 SEIESSFYSLDF

-1258 ELLTLVKNLDININE
+1258 ELLALVKNLDININE

-1292 LMEDYKEPFHIY
+1292 LMEDYKEPKY
-1304 EDKKKFNLTKKGFIE
+1304 SDNKKKFNFTKKGFIE

-1346 GIDMSIISYKIMKI
+1346 GIDMSIISIKIMKI
-1360 LLEILIKS
+1360 LLEILIKN
-1368 QNIEDNM
+1368 QNMEDNI

-1389 NLLKFEKKEEK
+1389 NLLKFEKTEEEKNTKDKKKNDRNSSSSFSEEDEKEEN
-1400 IILDEEN
+1400 EP
-1407 NDIKNISS
+1407 
-1415 KNVSSNNSGDEN
+1415 N
-1427 KEKDKDK
+1427 KK
-1434 EKKEKNEEEEDVK
+1434 EEEEKSEDKKEDKENEENDNMEK
-1447 DNENKDN
+1447 DS
-1454 KDKDKDKDD
+1454 
-1463 NKDNKDNED
+1463 
-1472 EKNEKNNNNIIINTD
+1472 KNMIINTD
-1487 INIKKKKLN
+1487 INVAKNKEV
-1496 ILGDNKKKIT
+1496 DNPRKKKIT
-1506 FAIDK
+1506 FIFDK
-1511 IKNKKNLFEKTK
+1511 LKTNKNLIRKNKI
-1523 MLLRNRAITELK
+1523 LLRNNSIKELK
-1535 EEDTEKDKGE
+1535 EDDDNGIKEI
-1545 KEVVLVDYIFDEIKN
+1545 KEVVLIEYIFEEIKN
-1560 LTEIIKGLFNKGS
+1560 LTEIIKSLFNKGS
-1573 LDISSLTIMFCCNL
+1573 LDISSLTIMLCCNL
-1587 LRKIKTSKYQSY
+1587 LRKIKTSKYQNY
-1599 EKEIIKCIEDYI
+1599 EKEIIDCIEKYI
-1611 QNEKIL
+1611 EKEKIL
-1617 NNKDNGESLLKN
+1617 NHKDNGESLLKN
-1629 DSGKFLLISIIKYYI
+1629 ESGKFLLISIIKYFI
-1644 CLSVEES
+1644 CLSVEDNNDLFF
-1651 NNLFSNNLHNS
+1651 NNLNNS
-1662 NIPKIIMNILKYDS
+1662 NIPKIIMDVLKYSS
-1676 SGKNKLKQFKIDIN
+1676 SGTNKLKHFKIDTD

-1704 QLTFFNLILLVGKR
+1704 QLTFFNLILLIGKK
-1718 KDITYFYGYQS
+1718 KDATYFYEYQS
-1729 SDELRKYIEIFFE
+1729 YNELRKNIKLFFE
-1742 EFINNF
+1742 EFISNF
-1748 SELLSELQNSVQEKN
+1748 SKLLSELQNSVYEKN
-1763 KNRLIVQDNEN
+1763 KNKYLLQDNEN
-1774 EFNEDKELNLN
+1774 NNEKNNLN
-1785 DNNNQ
+1785 D
-1790 KGQIK
+1790 K
-1795 NDNIEGSNKDIIINT
+1795 NKTDNTENSNKDNINI
-1810 NTEDKSKLKN
+1810 NIDDKSKDKN
-1820 KKDINKD
+1820 KKDTNIEIN
-1827 NKLNDDILLRN
+1827 LYDDILLRN
-1838 QTIQNILTSCFKIL
+1838 QTIQNILISCFKIL

-1859 DFNVPRD
+1859 DYFISKD
-1866 KAKEMNSE
+1866 KNKNRNIILDEE
-1874 NNLDEFIDKEK
+1874 NLEEFIDKDKDK
-1885 ENNIIK
+1885 ENIIIK
-1891 KEINVEFYNKIY
+1891 KEINIQFYNKISS
-1903 KSFENILICILN
+1903 SFEQILICLLN
-1915 ESTQYLFE
+1915 ESPQHLFE
-1923 ELKSLIIYILFLI
+1923 ELTSLIIYILFLI

-1947 KEKNDKEEKDENE
+1947 EKEKEKEKNDNNNNGDLNLKKIETHLDENT
-1960 NKDDKSDTE
+1960 N
-1969 IKKIKIN
+1969 
-1976 IEENTDLQKWLMK
+1976 LQKWLMK
-1989 LFVSNKK
+1989 IFISNKK

-2007 FTISIHSDNF
+2007 FTISIHNDNF

-2075 IFKSNLYAKVANNKN
+2075 IFKSNLYSKVANNKSQ
-2090 PKNKAHKHIHSSNS
+2090 KNKSSKQQLNNNS
-2104 ICQKEDFILLVNM
+2104 VCQKEDFILLVNM

-2128 DDIKRIL
+2128 DDIQRIL

-2196 KFTKTYQGFVK
+2196 KFTKTYQSLVK

-2212 DKMIINIFYDFLKFD
+2212 DKMIINMFYDFLKFD

-2265 TEVTKESARENLRDI
+2265 KEVTKDKVRDNLRDI

-2288 FAFLFFVKYCEK
+2288 FAFLFYIKYCEK
-2300 KNLIEINEDEQNMSK
+2300 KNLIEINNNEEENLKK
-2315 EKEGHKLDD
+2315 EKMDE

-2332 SSSDSIKKKKKD
+2332 SSSDSSEKKKKD
-2344 EKSLKIKEKLKDF
+2344 EKNLKIKEKLKEF
-2357 IIKYKYS
+2357 IIKYNYS

-2371 YNALNYNEIKGV
+2371 YNAVNYNEIKGV

-2393 DYKLMLAPL
+2393 DYKSMLAPL
-2402 KEIGSQLFNKEFLL
+2402 KEIGSQLFNKNFLL
-2416 GFFTKFIDFKK
+2416 GFFTKFIDKK

-2447 SEGIECMED
+2447 TDGIDCIEE
-2456 IIYEII
+2456 IINEII

-2468 LVKNLSNSR
+2468 LIKNLSNTR

-2485 NTNSNNS
+2485 NMSTNSNNDIRNENS
-2492 NNAEDNG
+2492 NNNEDNG
-2499 ATINNG
+2499 ARINNG
-2505 AAFNNGIDNGAGNQ
+2505 GSGNLFNNGIDNGGGNQ
-2519 NTENLSG
+2519 NVENISG
-2526 QNRDMNNNNY
+2526 QIRDTNNNNY

-2566 FLMFIISDTKNLS
+2566 FLVFIISDVKNLS
-2579 VEQKEILIRYYQE
+2579 IEQKEILIRYYQE
-2592 ILLHFRFNTDEEL
+2592 ILLHYRINTDEEL

-2618 TAINFIENLT
+2618 KAINFIENLT

-2643 NVNEF
+2643 NINEF

-2654 ICLNNDTNL
+2654 ICFNNDTNL

-2692 NNINNNGFNK
+2692 NNMNNNGFNK
-2702 QGNDNK
+2702 QGSDNK
-2708 IKFAFH
+2708 IKLAFH

-2748 QTCINS
+2748 QTCINT